1 MFSKMVAKL
10 AVATSVSIAAFQ
22 PVSADVKDGVE
33 AYARGEF
40 EKAVAEWRGP
50 ALAGDADAQFNLGQA
65 YKLGRGVKTDLDI
78 ALTWYNKAAAQNH
91 LQAADS
97 VGHLL
102 HYKGDVAS
110 ALPFLQASSSR
121 GEPRAQ
127 YLLAT
132 ELFNGT
138 NIAKDWVRAYALMT
152 RASSAGMSNASR
164 SLAKMDGYIPLE
176 QRQQGIVLAGSLEQQ
191 ANKIRSQQIAGFPID
206 TTPASPVGRPVD
218 LPPSQPVKTA
228 TAQEF
233 PGDYPVSG
241 SAPKTVTP
249 AATPIRRVPA
259 APASSAATASGNWR
273 IQLGAFSKESSATSL
288 WSNLEGRVSELQSV
302 QPYLKAV
309 GSVTRLQ
316 AGPFATRSAAEDMC
330 RKVKAAGQDCIAI
343 PKPRS

>member
-1 MFSKMVAKL
+1 MSFSKTIAKF
-10 AVATSVSIAAFQ
+10 AIATSAALLTTQ
-22 PVSADVKDGVE
+22 PILADVKDGVD

-65 YKLGRGVKTDLDI
+65 YKLGRGVKTDLDT
-78 ALTWYNKAAAQNH
+78 ALTWYMKAAAQNH

-102 HYKGDVAS
+102 YYKGDVGS
-110 ALPFLQASSSR
+110 AIPYLQASSSR

-127 YLLAT
+127 YLLGT

-138 NIAKDWVRAYALMT
+138 NIKKDWVRAYALMT

-164 SLAKMDGYIPLE
+164 SLAQMDGYIPLE

-191 ANKIRSQQIAGFPID
+191 ANKIRSQQVAGFPID
-206 TTPASPVGRPVD
+206 TTPAAPVGRPVD
-218 LPPSQPVKTA
+218 LPPSTPIETA
-228 TAQEF
+228 STQEF

-241 SAPKTVTP
+241 AAPKP
-249 AATPIRRVPA
+249 ATASPAVVRRVPV
-259 APASSAATASGNWR
+259 PAVADGNWR
-273 IQLGAFSKESSATSL
+273 IQLGAFGKESGATKL
-288 WSNLEGRVSELQSV
+288 WTSLEGRVSELQSL
-302 QPYLKAV
+302 QPYLKTA

-316 AGPFATRSAAEDMC
+316 AGPFGSRSAAEEMC
-330 RKVKAAGQDCIAI
+330 RKIKAAGQDCIAI